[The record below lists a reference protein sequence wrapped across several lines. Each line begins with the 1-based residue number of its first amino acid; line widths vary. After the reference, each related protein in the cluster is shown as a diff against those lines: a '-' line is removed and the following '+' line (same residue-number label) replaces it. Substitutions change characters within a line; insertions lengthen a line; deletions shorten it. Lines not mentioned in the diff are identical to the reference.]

1 MKNTFLEEL
10 RKYERKALEP
20 KITKPCE
27 SVKERQGAVNL
38 RELIC

>member
-20 KITKPCE
+20 KLTKACE
-27 SVKERQGAVNL
+27 AVKER
-38 RELIC
+38 